1 MQDRHVPYLAPHYW
15 VVLSIASVAGA
26 NTGDFVSEY
35 LGIGHVRGLPVLV
48 LALVTI
54 LVMERGE
61 FRLHTAWYWLAVLTI
76 RTAATNLA
84 DFLTVDL
91 HLGRPATLAGLAVML
106 FAIFPMAGSEARLLM
121 SSAMMARPP
130 GRARPMTDAGY
141 WSALI
146 VASTLGTVLGDW
158 CNVGLGLGA
167 PHAAMLLVVLSAL
180 ALGLHITSWISR
192 LRLYWITIVLL
203 LAAGTTVAD
212 LLARDPRPQLG
223 LPLSTALSVG
233 AMAISVWWWRQRT
246 SEPSAISKSGVSST
260 HRA

>member
-48 LALVTI
+48 LALMAI
-54 LVMERGE
+54 LMAERRE
-61 FRLHTAWYWLAVLTI
+61 FRLHTTWYWLAVVTI
-76 RTAATNLA
+76 RTASTNLA

-106 FAIFPMAGSEARLLM
+106 FAIFPMARSEARLLM
-121 SSAMMARPP
+121 SSVMMARPY

-146 VASTLGTVLGDW
+146 VASTLGSVLADW
-158 CNVGLGLGA
+158 CNTGLGLGGLRA
-167 PHAAMLLVVLSAL
+167 SLLLVVAAAL
-180 ALGLHITSWISR
+180 VFALHTTNWISR
-192 LRLYWITIVLL
+192 LRLYWITIVVL
-203 LAAGTTVAD
+203 LAAGTTLAD
-212 LLARDPRPQLG
+212 LLARDPHLHLG
-223 LPLSTALSVG
+223 LPLSTVLSVG
-233 AMAISVWWWRQRT
+233 AMAVAIWWWRHRT
-246 SEPSAISKSGVSST
+246 SEPATLS
-260 HRA
+260 